1 MPRSRRSTA
10 ARASPATPSRPNR
23 SRKVKEETESA
34 GEDMDVDGYEDPD
47 DEEDVPGPSK
57 RSKARKPRA
66 SAAKKRRIVEDDATE
81 LSEDEVSTHS
91 RRRSSK
97 QVSYKEIPIDND
109 EADDD
114 DDAEE
119 EEDEEEEEEEEEVK
133 VEKRST
139 PARRGR
145 KAKEDKGD
153 KPYKKEG
160 GGGRGGFSVKGAA
173 AAAAR
178 ARWDKVRRERAER
191 GEDPDETPRSRRTN
205 TVTKK
210 DPRGALE
217 NVIEGH
223 KYSIKGQEYVAA
235 DDELILPDD
244 PKGDTKIDAEGHLLG
259 GREYKLVT
267 FTSPTRKNP
276 NRVYA
281 LTIDAARACG
291 YTDSLAFLR
300 RCPQIVKLS
309 CNPEE
314 REMLI
319 EVGRITGNLKHRM
332 VTMVA
337 MRNVYKLMG
346 ARLVKDGKWV
356 DDDYNEEQA
365 LQDCANN
372 GYKPHGPVT
381 EEELAAN
388 QYPSAGGPRPAASQS
403 MYADGQASKSTLA
416 SFYPAGGATTQ
427 FGSNGADPWADN
439 LNQKR
444 HRLRQLGVTEED
456 WMLRT
461 AEDSRRIDE
470 TLRGIREERITELE
484 GVDATRGWVYAT
496 ERYSEG
502 LVKKEPQHPLAREL
516 SLDAAPSSDAL
527 SPAPPE
533 SAVNVALAEANGN
546 PETEQAERR
555 TFEGTPGGKIVVEN
569 EAETV
574 NGRPRKG
581 KWTPGVIRAAYEPHT
596 QMPHVPLST
605 QPTYGS
611 LDRVAY
617 KPLIGLE
624 SEARLKTAPGIASV
638 EFAFNPTHAG
648 YGWLDFGDGIQ
659 GAHVAEQRTAAVK
672 AAEEWERSLRE
683 QRKQRR
689 SEVS

>member
-1 MPRSRRSTA
+1 M
-10 ARASPATPSRPNR
+10 
-23 SRKVKEETESA
+23 
-34 GEDMDVDGYEDPD
+34 
-47 DEEDVPGPSK
+47 
-57 RSKARKPRA
+57 
-66 SAAKKRRIVEDDATE
+66 
-81 LSEDEVSTHS
+81 
-91 RRRSSK
+91 
-97 QVSYKEIPIDND
+97 
-109 EADDD
+109 
-114 DDAEE
+114 
-119 EEDEEEEEEEEEVK
+119 
-133 VEKRST
+133 
-139 PARRGR
+139 
-145 KAKEDKGD
+145 
-153 KPYKKEG
+153 
-160 GGGRGGFSVKGAA
+160 
-173 AAAAR
+173 
-178 ARWDKVRRERAER
+178 
-191 GEDPDETPRSRRTN
+191 
-205 TVTKK
+205 
-210 DPRGALE
+210 
-217 NVIEGH
+217 
-223 KYSIKGQEYVAA
+223 AA

-309 CNPEE
+309 CSPEE

-356 DDDYNEEQA
+356 DDDYDEERA
-365 LQDCANN
+365 LKDCETH

-381 EEELAAN
+381 EEELAQN
-388 QYPSAGGPRPAASQS
+388 QYPSAGGPRPSASAGIF
-403 MYADGQASKSTLA
+403 ADGQASKTSLQ
-416 SFYPAGGATTQ
+416 SWYSAGGPTTQ
-427 FGSNGADPWADN
+427 FGLNGADPWADN

-470 TLRGIREERITELE
+470 QLRGYREERITELE

-533 SAVNVALAEANGN
+533 SAVNVALAEVNGN
-546 PETEQAERR
+546 SDKAEPQRVP
-555 TFEGTPGGKIVVEN
+555 TGTPGGKIILES
-569 EAETV
+569 EAETM

-617 KPLIGLE
+617 KPLIGMDG
-624 SEARLKTAPGIASV
+624 EARLRTAPGIASV
-638 EFAFNPTHAG
+638 EFTFNPAQAG
-648 YGWLDFGDGIQ
+648 YGWLDFGDGVQ
-659 GAHVAEQRTAAVK
+659 GAHVAAQRNAAVK

-683 QRKQRR
+683 QRKQQR
-689 SEVS
+689 SQVS

>member
-1 MPRSRRSTA
+1 M
-10 ARASPATPSRPNR
+10 
-23 SRKVKEETESA
+23 
-34 GEDMDVDGYEDPD
+34 
-47 DEEDVPGPSK
+47 
-57 RSKARKPRA
+57 
-66 SAAKKRRIVEDDATE
+66 
-81 LSEDEVSTHS
+81 
-91 RRRSSK
+91 
-97 QVSYKEIPIDND
+97 
-109 EADDD
+109 
-114 DDAEE
+114 
-119 EEDEEEEEEEEEVK
+119 
-133 VEKRST
+133 
-139 PARRGR
+139 
-145 KAKEDKGD
+145 
-153 KPYKKEG
+153 
-160 GGGRGGFSVKGAA
+160 
-173 AAAAR
+173 
-178 ARWDKVRRERAER
+178 
-191 GEDPDETPRSRRTN
+191 
-205 TVTKK
+205 
-210 DPRGALE
+210 
-217 NVIEGH
+217 
-223 KYSIKGQEYVAA
+223 AA

-309 CNPEE
+309 CNPDE

-365 LQDCANN
+365 LQDCATH

-381 EEELAAN
+381 EEELAQN

-403 MYADGQASKSTLA
+403 LYADGQATKTTLA
-416 SFYPAGGATTQ
+416 SFYTAGGATTQ

-444 HRLRQLGVTEED
+444 TRLRQLGVTEED

-461 AEDSRRIDE
+461 AEESRRIDE
-470 TLRGIREERITELE
+470 TLRGIRDERITELE

-502 LVKKEPQHPLAREL
+502 IIKKEPQHPLAREL

-555 TFEGTPGGKIVVEN
+555 AFEGTLGGKIVVES
-569 EAETV
+569 EAETF

-581 KWTPGVIRAAYEPHT
+581 KWAPGVIRAAYEPHT

-638 EFAFNPTHAG
+638 EFAFNPTQAG

-683 QRKQRR
+683 QRKQQR

>member
-1 MPRSRRSTA
+1 M
-10 ARASPATPSRPNR
+10 
-23 SRKVKEETESA
+23 
-34 GEDMDVDGYEDPD
+34 
-47 DEEDVPGPSK
+47 
-57 RSKARKPRA
+57 
-66 SAAKKRRIVEDDATE
+66 
-81 LSEDEVSTHS
+81 
-91 RRRSSK
+91 
-97 QVSYKEIPIDND
+97 
-109 EADDD
+109 
-114 DDAEE
+114 
-119 EEDEEEEEEEEEVK
+119 
-133 VEKRST
+133 EKRAT

-145 KAKEDKGD
+145 KTKEDKGD

-217 NVIEGH
+217 NVIEGN
-223 KYSIKGQEYVAA
+223 KYSIKNQEYVAG
-235 DDELILPDD
+235 DDELILPDN

-337 MRNVYKLMG
+337 MRNVFKLMG
-346 ARLVKDGKWV
+346 ARLVKNGKWV

-365 LQDCANN
+365 LQDCETH
-372 GYKPHGPVT
+372 GYTPHGPVT
-381 EEELAAN
+381 DQELAAN
-388 QYPSAGGPRPAASQS
+388 QYPSAGGPRPAASGGVH
-403 MYADGQASKSTLA
+403 ADSYGSKAQLQ
-416 SFYPAGGATTQ
+416 SFYHPGQPTTQ

-439 LNQKR
+439 NHQKR
-444 HRLRQLGVTEED
+444 NRLRTDGVTRED
-456 WMLRT
+456 WMLRY
-461 AEDSRRIDE
+461 AEDARQVDE
-470 TLRGIREERITELE
+470 TLRKYREERIKELE
-484 GVDATRGWVYAT
+484 GADATRGWVYAT
-496 ERYSEG
+496 ERYSAG
-502 LVKKEPQHPLAREL
+502 LIKKEPQHPLAREL

-533 SAVNVALAEANGN
+533 SSVNVAVAETNGN
-546 PETEQAERR
+546 VNEVGRI
-555 TFEGTPGGKIVVEN
+555 PGGNILVES
-569 EAETV
+569 EVETV
-574 NGRPRKG
+574 SGRPRKG
-581 KWTPGVIRAAYEPHT
+581 KWTAGVIRAAYEPHT
-596 QMPHVPLST
+596 QLPHIPLTT

-617 KPLIGLE
+617 KPLIGVD
-624 SEARLKTAPGIASV
+624 SDARLKTAPGIASV
-638 EFAFNPTHAG
+638 EFAFNPTQAG
-648 YGWLDFGDGIQ
+648 YDWLDFGDGIQ
-659 GAHVAEQRTAAVK
+659 GHHVAAQRAAAVK
-672 AAEEWERSLRE
+672 AAEDWERELRE
-683 QRKQRR
+683 QRKQRA
-689 SEVS
+689 EVS